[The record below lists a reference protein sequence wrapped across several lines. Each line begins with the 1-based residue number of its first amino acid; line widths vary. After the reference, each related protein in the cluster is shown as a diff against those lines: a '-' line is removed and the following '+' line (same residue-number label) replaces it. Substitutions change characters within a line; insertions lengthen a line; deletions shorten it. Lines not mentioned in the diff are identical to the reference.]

1 MCICTGSLIL
11 SANLLPPPRDLWDI
25 EADAREPRFD
35 GDTRPNK
42 HVERYMAIPEE
53 KRNIDGYIKSGNW

>member
-1 MCICTGSLIL
+1 MLT
-11 SANLLPPPRDLWDI
+11 LLPPPRDLWDI

-42 HVERYMAIPEE
+42 HVERYLATPEE
-53 KRNIDGYIKSGNW
+53 KRNIDGYVKSGNW